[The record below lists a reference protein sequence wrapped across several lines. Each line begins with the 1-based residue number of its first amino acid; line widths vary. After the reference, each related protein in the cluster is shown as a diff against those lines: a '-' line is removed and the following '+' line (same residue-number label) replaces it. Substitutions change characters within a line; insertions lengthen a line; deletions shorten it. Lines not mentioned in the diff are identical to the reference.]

1 MFFVPVRISK
11 AGALTLKIGRLR
23 CGERVGLA
31 FTSES
36 SLALTLGPAQ
46 QWIRLDREALAEM
59 LEPLGVEH
67 IRVDTHRVGEPRRKP
82 CHPGPRYAHSG
93 AASHQDGAPLA
104 QQDCRAAAYETSIP
118 RPAPGLDTSVGRQL
132 AADPPAGQRRGDR
145 SALSRGRRM
154 LLDGPRT
161 R

>member
-1 MFFVPVRISK
+1 
-11 AGALTLKIGRLR
+11 
-23 CGERVGLA
+23 
-31 FTSES
+31 
-36 SLALTLGPAQ
+36 
-46 QWIRLDREALAEM
+46 M

-67 IRVDTHRVGEPRRKP
+67 IRVDPHRVGEPRRKP
-82 CHPGPRYAHSG
+82 CHTGPRHAHSG
-93 AASHQDGAPLA
+93 AAGHQDDPPHA
-104 QQDCRAAAYETSIP
+104 QQDCRAAAYGTSIP
-118 RPAPGLDTSVGRQL
+118 RPAPELDTSVGRQL